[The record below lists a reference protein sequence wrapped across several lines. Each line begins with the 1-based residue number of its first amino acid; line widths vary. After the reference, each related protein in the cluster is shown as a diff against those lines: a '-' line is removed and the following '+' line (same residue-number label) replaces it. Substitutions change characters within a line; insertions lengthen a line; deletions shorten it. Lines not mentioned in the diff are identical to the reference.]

1 MRVYIVFFMIA
12 IFSVAA
18 RSQVTSFVA
27 ASDQLFIQTYG
38 LEDATTITLIQ
49 KLTAD
54 TTNMVIVDNYGNFLL
69 KALLD
74 QLYIF
79 RDGEDV
85 LCSSRMDNLIALGNR
100 TNLIGYN
107 YSKKEMFPDFY
118 FKLIDSI
125 KFKELANK
133 YGFSNIIESN
143 ISSVDSLKRIEICN
157 DFSDKYFFSAL
168 DSLQLLRRS
177 FGRLLTNDDLKSI
190 GMDRKII
197 YLVSNYG
204 RKNGI
209 NDFISLHQENKEN
222 VYFILAKKGSTETN
236 INYFKFRNHVKKTKE
251 MNEFDLMVKSQLP
264 KKLRFS
270 SRDIYSSKDLEG
282 FNFLYVNELNNCV
295 W

>member
-1 MRVYIVFFMIA
+1 MIA